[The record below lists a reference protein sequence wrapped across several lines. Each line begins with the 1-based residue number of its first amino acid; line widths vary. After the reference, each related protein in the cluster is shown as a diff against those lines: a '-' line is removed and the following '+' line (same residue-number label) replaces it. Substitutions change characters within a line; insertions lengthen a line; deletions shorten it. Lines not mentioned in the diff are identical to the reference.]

1 MTKELSFAWYATKK
15 NLKSHAEL
23 RASFLMSIIGMAI
36 NNTAFII
43 IWIFFAKSVG
53 AIGGWRA
60 LDVVGLLGFSTL
72 SFGIVFSAAMGIR
85 RLPDYVA
92 SGVFD
97 RFMLSPKNLLL
108 RTATAAFNPSAAG
121 DMFFGIVCLA
131 IYGFLIHAGA
141 AQIILILA
149 LVVVT
154 SITFIAAA
162 ITIYST
168 SFYFM
173 DSNAVSTGLFELFLT
188 PSLFHGGAFQGT
200 MRLVFTFIIPSLLIG
215 ALPVEAVRDA
225 SLSKFFLIA
234 VLAVCWFGLSII
246 IFNKAVR
253 RYESANFTTFGG
265 Q

>member
-23 RASFLMSIIGMAI
+23 RTSFMLNVIGMAI
-36 NNTAFII
+36 NNSAFVIL
-43 IWIFFAKSVG
+43 WWYFAKSVG
-53 AIGGWRA
+53 AIGGWQA

-85 RLPDYVA
+85 KLPDYVA
-92 SGVFD
+92 NGVFD

-108 RTATAAFNPSAAG
+108 RTATAAFNPSAVG
-121 DMFFGIVCLA
+121 DIVFGIVCLA

-141 AQIILILA
+141 AQIILLLA

-154 SITFIAAA
+154 SILFIAAA

-173 DSNAVSTGLFELFLT
+173 DSNAVSSGLFELFLT
-188 PSLFHGGAFQGT
+188 PSLFHGGAFQGA
-200 MRLVFTFIIPSLLIG
+200 MRFVFTFIIPSLLVG
-215 ALPVEAVRDA
+215 ALPVEVVRDI
-225 SLSKFFLIA
+225 SFLKFFLITI
-234 VLAVCWFGLSII
+234 LAVFWFGLSIF